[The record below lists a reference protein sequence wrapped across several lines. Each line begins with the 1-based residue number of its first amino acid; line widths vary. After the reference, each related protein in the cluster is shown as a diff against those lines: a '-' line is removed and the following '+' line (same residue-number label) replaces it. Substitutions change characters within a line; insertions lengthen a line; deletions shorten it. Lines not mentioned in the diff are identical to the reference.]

1 MFQQVYD
8 PIGQSLGLT
17 SIFAALPLLTM
28 FVLLGGLKWSPFL
41 SGVCSLVVAIVV
53 AVVAYGMPVPVTLNT
68 AVYGAVFSILPIIL
82 IIVNAIWIQNMLV
95 RSGYFEIQRR
105 SFGTLSS
112 DVRVQTVLIAFCFG
126 ALLEALAGAGT
137 PIAIVGAMLV
147 GIGMNPLQAAMCA
160 LVADTAPVAF
170 GALAAPIVTLAAVT
184 GESFDTLGAM
194 VGRQTPLLGVFIPLV
209 LVWITDGRRGLKQVW
224 PLAVVSGVGF
234 AVAQFIC
241 SNYVSVQLSD
251 VVAALVGAGAAV
263 LFLQWWKPSEI
274 VLPDVP
280 VPQSVGAAAVSDLEP
295 KTAPR
300 DSQKDVFIS
309 FLPYIAIVV
318 VFVLAQV
325 GFIEKILSVGIFKF
339 AWPGL
344 TILNS
349 AGKPVASMMVLPLL
363 SSTAPLLLF
372 AGILSVPFLGMSARA
387 AAKTYVDTLVQ
398 LRWAIPTV
406 LSILAIA
413 FVMNYSGQ
421 TITLGR
427 WMAGAGQ
434 AFALVSGIIGWLGVA
449 ITGSDNSTNALF
461 GALQVAAAK
470 EIGISPV
477 LLAAANSAGG
487 VLGKMISPQS
497 LVIGAAAV
505 GIVGLEGDVFRK
517 CLPWSIGL
525 LLFFCVIVFLQATSV
540 LSWMAL

>member
-8 PIGQSLGLT
+8 PIAHSLGMT

-41 SGVCSLVVAIVV
+41 SGFCSLVVSV
-53 AVVAYGMPVPVTLNT
+53 AVAILAYGMPVTVTLNT
-68 AVYGAVFSILPIIL
+68 ALYGAAFSLLPIIF
-82 IIVNAIWIQNMLV
+82 IIINAIWIQNMLV

-105 SFGTLSS
+105 SFGVLSN
-112 DVRVQTVLIAFCFG
+112 DLRVQTILIAFCFG

-137 PIAIVGAMLV
+137 PIAIIGAMLV
-147 GIGMNPLQAAMCA
+147 GIGMNPLKAAVCA

-170 GALAAPIVTLAAVT
+170 GALAAPVVTLAAVT
-184 GESFDTLGAM
+184 GEPFDTLGAM
-194 VGRQTPLLGVFIPLV
+194 IGRQTPLVGVLIPLV
-209 LVWITDGRRGLKQVW
+209 LVWICDGRRGLKQTW
-224 PLAVVSGVGF
+224 PVAVVSGGAF

-241 SNYVSVQLSD
+241 SNYISVQLSD
-251 VVAALVGAGAAV
+251 VLAALVGVGATV
-263 LFLQWWKPSEI
+263 LFLQVWKPRD
-274 VLPDVP
+274 VVTPDIP
-280 VPQSVGAAAVSDLEP
+280 VPLSVGAAAVSD
-295 KTAPR
+295 TAVATEASR
-300 DSQKDVFIS
+300 KDVLIS
-309 FLPYIAIVV
+309 FLPYIFIVI
-318 VFVLAQV
+318 VFILAQV
-325 GFIEKILSVGIFKF
+325 GFVEKILSVGFIKF

-344 TILNS
+344 AIVS
-349 AGKPVASMMVLPLL
+349 GAGKPIAAIMALPML
-363 SSTAPLLLF
+363 SGTAPLLLF
-372 AGILSVPFLGMSARA
+372 SGLVSIPFLGLSAREA
-387 AAKTYVDTLVQ
+387 VKTYGDTLVQ

-406 LSILAIA
+406 LSILAVA

-427 WMAGAGQ
+427 WMAGAGH
-434 AFALVSGIIGWLGVA
+434 AFAFVSGAIGWLGVA

-517 CLPWSIGL
+517 CLPWSLGL
-525 LLFFCVIVFLQATSV
+525 LLLFCFIVYLQASPI